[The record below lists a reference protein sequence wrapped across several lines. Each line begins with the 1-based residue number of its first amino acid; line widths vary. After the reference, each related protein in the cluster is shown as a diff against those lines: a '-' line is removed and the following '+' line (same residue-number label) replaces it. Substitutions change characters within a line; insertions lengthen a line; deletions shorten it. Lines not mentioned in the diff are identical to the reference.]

1 MVPIIVIFVAVAVV
15 LFFLLKSKVAKVL
28 VSAFVIVVGVVL
40 MMQDSTINQKQEQNV
55 VKSENKLEGE
65 NNESG
70 QNNSDSKDSTQESNN
85 DKSDEKKED
94 KEASNKDNSQST
106 QNNSNQSASLKSTY
120 LQELASLEAKTNNM
134 LDGYTTYEM
143 TNSATQ
149 IYTLWDNEL
158 NKIYGV
164 LKNQL
169 SESEMNSLRQ
179 KQREWIT
186 YRDNKAEQDAA
197 EYEGGTMAQLELILS
212 KANTTQERCYEL
224 VNWYMK

>member
-1 MVPIIVIFVAVAVV
+1 
-15 LFFLLKSKVAKVL
+15 
-28 VSAFVIVVGVVL
+28 
-40 MMQDSTINQKQEQNV
+40 
-55 VKSENKLEGE
+55 
-65 NNESG
+65 
-70 QNNSDSKDSTQESNN
+70 
-85 DKSDEKKED
+85 
-94 KEASNKDNSQST
+94 
-106 QNNSNQSASLKSTY
+106 
-120 LQELASLEAKTNNM
+120 M

-158 NKIYGV
+158 N
-164 LKNQL
+164 
-169 SESEMNSLRQ
+169 ESEMNSLRQ

>member
-1 MVPIIVIFVAVAVV
+1 MGPIIVIFVAAAVV

-65 NNESG
+65 NDESG

-106 QNNSNQSASLKSTY
+106 QNNSTY

>member
-1 MVPIIVIFVAVAVV
+1 
-15 LFFLLKSKVAKVL
+15 
-28 VSAFVIVVGVVL
+28 
-40 MMQDSTINQKQEQNV
+40 
-55 VKSENKLEGE
+55 
-65 NNESG
+65 
-70 QNNSDSKDSTQESNN
+70 
-85 DKSDEKKED
+85 
-94 KEASNKDNSQST
+94 
-106 QNNSNQSASLKSTY
+106 
-120 LQELASLEAKTNNM
+120 M

>member
-1 MVPIIVIFVAVAVV
+1 MVPIIVIFVAAAVV

-40 MMQDSTINQKQEQNV
+40 MMQDSTIN
-55 VKSENKLEGE
+55 
-65 NNESG
+65 
-70 QNNSDSKDSTQESNN
+70 
-85 DKSDEKKED
+85 EKKEG